1 MADHSE
7 KTSQEKQA
15 ELAKKHGA
23 SRAQFVRRHAIAW
36 MEKYKK
42 SILEKFVE
50 EAWKRYP
57 AGEKSNEFELDES
70 LLEME

>member
-1 MADHSE
+1 MSVNSE
-7 KTSQEKQA
+7 KTPKAQA

-23 SRAQFVRRHAIAW
+23 FRAQFVRRHAIAW

-57 AGEKSNEFELDES
+57 VGEKSNEFELDES